1 LLKIKD
7 EPGGAISVIIHWR
20 HFADHPV
27 ASFRRSRNGSIAPII
42 NNPDFVC
49 QLNDGRIMVVE
60 YKGADRW
67 TDDDSKEKRKVGEL
81 WAERSHG
88 RCLFV
93 MPKGKD
99 WNAIHAAARS
109 R

>member
-1 LLKIKD
+1 
-7 EPGGAISVIIHWR
+7 
-20 HFADHPV
+20 
-27 ASFRRSRNGSIAPII
+27 
-42 NNPDFVC
+42 
-49 QLNDGRIMVVE
+49 MVVE

-67 TDDDSKEKRKVGEL
+67 SDDDSREKRKVGEL

-99 WNAIHAAARS
+99 WNAIQAAARS
-109 R
+109 STTS